1 VLLHVWGTGKIVQL
15 FPSFVVV
22 TEELFSGLTHF
33 PAAAP
38 AIPDEQ
44 ADPGQRRGNM
54 IHRERPKPRSPT
66 LAETAEGCGFISVC
80 LGSSDFLRHL
90 KIQWASRPVW
100 VRPHLRH
107 GSPASASSSDLLA
120 CLIAPILPVLRES
133 DDRAMEVS
141 ILRRYAL
148 LGLLAGL
155 VGVLALVAAG
165 CGGSDESSSGGGNVT
180 ALPASSCAP
189 LEYKGEGDPD
199 MLIATDFPM
208 QGASRTQTLQ
218 IVGATRLLLEQQDW
232 KAGDQKV
239 ALQVCDDATAQ
250 AAKWDPDK
258 CSRNAHA
265 YAQNESLIG
274 VIGTFNSGCAAI
286 EIPVLNQAPGGG
298 LLLLSPANTYGCL
311 TEPCAGNEPE
321 KYYPSGTRN
330 YARVAPSDP
339 NQGAVMAEF
348 AKAQGVSRIY
358 ILNDKEAYGL
368 GVAKNFQGAAEAL
381 GMTVTGFSA
390 YDPKQA
396 NFRAIF
402 TRIKATNPDGVFIGG
417 LVDENS
423 GQLINDKVSVL
434 GPNAGNVKLFLPDG
448 FTADAVFQ
456 RSEGGTPNA
465 KDAFFSVAGVGID
478 KYTGEAKTFIDD
490 FKKTIPGKSVDPYAI
505 LGAQAARVM
514 LDAIADS
521 DGTRAD
527 VIKKV
532 FETKIDNGLIG
543 SFEINENGDIT
554 GAKGAALLFTIYKGT
569 DKLVT
574 FKTAAPKGN
583 LVEAARQAAAG

>member
-1 VLLHVWGTGKIVQL
+1 
-15 FPSFVVV
+15 
-22 TEELFSGLTHF
+22 
-33 PAAAP
+33 
-38 AIPDEQ
+38 
-44 ADPGQRRGNM
+44 M
-54 IHRERPKPRSPT
+54 
-66 LAETAEGCGFISVC
+66 
-80 LGSSDFLRHL
+80 
-90 KIQWASRPVW
+90 
-100 VRPHLRH
+100 
-107 GSPASASSSDLLA
+107 
-120 CLIAPILPVLRES
+120 
-133 DDRAMEVS
+133 
-141 ILRRYAL
+141 
-148 LGLLAGL
+148 LGLLAGI
-155 VGVLALVAAG
+155 VGALSLVAAG
-165 CGGSDESSSGGGNVT
+165 CGGSDDKSSSGGGVS
-180 ALPASSCAP
+180 ALPASSCSP

-199 MLIATDFPM
+199 VIVATDFPM
-208 QGASRTQTLQ
+208 QGSSRTQTLQ

-232 KAGDQKV
+232 KAGDTKV

-265 YAQNESLIG
+265 CAQNESVIG
-274 VIGTFNSGCAAI
+274 VVGTFNSGCAAI

-298 LLLLSPANTYGCL
+298 VLLLSPANTYGCL

-348 AKAQGVSRIY
+348 AKSQGVNSIY

-402 TRIKATNPDGVFIGG
+402 TRIKATNPDGLFIGG

-423 GQLINDKVSVL
+423 GQLINDKVAVL
-434 GPNAGNVKLFLPDG
+434 GPNAGGVKLFLPDG

-478 KYTGEAKTFIDD
+478 KYTGAAKTFIDD

-514 LDAIADS
+514 LDAIENS

-527 VIKKV
+527 VIKQV
-532 FETKIDNGLIG
+532 FKTKIDNGLIG
-543 SFEINENGDIT
+543 SFEINQNGDIT

-569 DKLVT
+569 NKLET
-574 FKTAAPKGN
+574 FKTAAPKAN